1 MADSNENFSSLD
13 PLGSGFGKIE
23 QPSLDEQG
31 FSAFEGDRL
40 SSPKINFPEPRYI
53 PILPPSTGLVSHQE
67 NVRRNVV
74 GTAPNTKPAG
84 KSMSPADFAKSL
96 DSYYSAKEQTNQD
109 ANEYARIYSYN
120 AGPAGN
126 NFYKRYA
133 AYGEETF
140 NKIGFHPFRDNEA
153 IFNESTS
160 GWQDTKRMMVH
171 SFWPLM
177 KQGFVSGPKSLFKA
191 LQGDFS
197 PDLEDAKMFEEAAAI
212 GNSTKGGFGA
222 FMNNAALSFGYTAG
236 IITEAL
242 LEEAGLLLLEAAT
255 FGGATPVV
263 AAGTAANAAKL
274 ARIPGAVSKINEIQ
288 NLTEGAHAVNSTLNA
303 MDNVNTARKFFDAS
317 KAKSAASSIGRF
329 FNPVEHTTDAFKA
342 ILKNEDNLTGLARAM
357 DVTKKSFGG
366 FYGDI
371 KSINMALSEA
381 RLEGGMQQNEM
392 YNELYDN
399 FYAENGRA
407 PSDAEQKEFIKVSKE
422 AGMSSLMWNTALIF
436 GSNKIV
442 LDNIVGSRGG
452 IKGRMQSKTAELLD
466 LEGGKVIQKTKD
478 ITLKSTGRKFKMPE
492 LEWRKN
498 SLWNTVKAFKDQ
510 PFKSALTGS
519 ISYFKRNITE
529 GLQEN
534 AQEVIAQATKAYY
547 MDAYNN
553 PNVATHTYARGLVT
567 NAIKDQ
573 FSAQG
578 FQTLASGMVMGLFSS
593 PLNAVPSAF
602 SIGYNKIFNKEA
614 YEKYKAARDLHG
626 TNMVKTMSSI
636 DLKDFL
642 DSTIANY
649 GMQSSAQED
658 RMTADEKV
666 ARDAADGAFIMQMN
680 TVLDKGMMDYY
691 VHNLESLT
699 GLTAEEIE
707 EVIPSIPKGEGAKY
721 LERIP
726 ETIERAKRLE
736 KKHKFYNE
744 RFPNPI
750 NINSISKDDPQ
761 YEDSALTWHAWEVA
775 KRNAVFFNESFDNTM
790 GRMSSIMN
798 ELNTFADLQGASF
811 NDIKVLFDQ
820 KLMQNEKEM
829 LTSEIEGL
837 KNSGAKASEI
847 AKKERKLEAYDNM
860 NEALLNFKAHFADR
874 NKIVQRLM
882 EQYPD
887 MSPEQFNEIIDKQLG
902 ERTEESDNEVR
913 DELRKAFDKY
923 LVAIS
928 STGDTV
934 PFDSDIDEAFT
945 KLVDYQLLSNESRS
959 LAEGV
964 NLLHDPQGFFDHV
977 QRNKTW
983 MKELYDNRSEY
994 YENLKEQEFRK
1005 KEGNDLLNHLASQNL
1020 YISVEDFRRW
1030 RDENILPEEIYDD
1043 SKKIVIR
1050 RSNPLYDELIR
1061 PFQMMADVQSKRT
1074 DVEITD
1080 TAIRAELDKLEADTL
1095 ARIEALDKTDTRIDE
1110 EALNFGRAKSIDYK
1124 KIMAQTSDGFYVD
1137 VTYDLN
1143 DTENKATF
1151 YRDGDVLKYDN
1162 IDGKEVSE
1170 ASLKAELGA
1179 TKFKTAVKYR
1189 IEAMP
1194 NQDEYDQIM
1203 QDFEEKKAEIIKRAA
1218 ESKNISEEEAEAEI
1232 ETPLITTDTAL
1243 VDMPADLYNQIAQA
1257 FDEYTEGT
1265 DLESLVGDDY
1275 DNALESFVRSN
1286 IIAARLIDAYNGD
1299 QKLAKAMAAQP
1310 VEATMTINGKNVPLK
1325 DISEKDLQGYIK
1337 DMQIRAK
1344 DLEAKADKTLEDKT
1358 ALADL
1363 IYGIRKIQEH
1373 LNDRKS
1379 EGYTSE
1385 QKATINQLDKLVEA
1399 QNDILKGPG
1408 GYVIDN
1414 EVYSRVTSVINQ
1426 FQEAYSYRD
1435 ETAVKA
1441 TFNTT
1446 IARDGLT
1453 PESIEA
1459 FISQLKKQKLS
1470 GFSTYTYDSI
1480 RKELTDIL
1488 SGNAIVRT
1496 TVKTT
1501 EIFNPSEGQIKRE
1514 GNVVF
1519 GAAGKMKQSAGRINQ
1534 DALFV
1539 DQENGLFV
1547 VADGMGG
1554 VNKVP
1559 FFQPH
1564 DAARLMINQFRGIKE
1579 KNPFDIVIDA
1589 YKANNQVTAQEIFKL
1604 LQNKGLIPDSAKYD
1618 DTDVVGLADPN
1629 IIAING
1635 LLRILKDPKSIS
1647 DKDSWLTR
1655 AVGAVGVKAQRVADN
1670 KYEIEHVGDA
1680 VFFIVDKN
1688 NNIRQV
1694 QGLSTSPLVDGF
1706 TWGIDSN
1713 GGTDPES
1720 ARKISKYT
1728 VELKPGERLVLSS
1741 DFIETDQAIKEFID
1755 ANFGENLNF
1764 DAFRKNNKNDDAS
1777 FIVIEYGAKPLEKV
1791 QTSTAGPQMSQE
1803 EVLNRVMGTISETT
1817 FEASRVT
1824 GNYIDDQI
1832 RNVFDGVTPVFNENS
1847 ITKEAFEQLFGTD
1860 PANPGYVTNIKSIV
1874 DKEGLYVLSRVKLND
1889 GTERGL
1895 VLFDKD
1901 AKIAGEVD
1909 LLAVDRSGKVYI
1921 IDVKTG
1927 QFSKWKYFDNNA
1939 KGYSKKDAYTLQQTA
1954 YANLLFNQIGKQA
1967 SVSLLPIELEY
1978 DNESAQITKGG
1989 RPSAPGILAPGMYR
2003 IPLPISDDIQ
2013 SKIDSVIPRKGAVA
2027 PAEVPVEVTGESE
2040 DIVTLEDENVETPPG
2055 EPIID
2060 LDIETLKEPILQA
2073 SQEVLD
2079 AFKADMAAA
2088 IAGNNIS
2095 SESVMAVQELIDIRQ
2110 RELNDSNTVVKLTPN
2125 NIQKDT
2131 QLVATG
2137 TIFTGKNDS
2146 DTFVTEGDA
2155 ARVMSVN
2162 AAKNTVTLQSAN
2174 KRQKTISFEELNK
2187 LFILKQQVMNFETVE
2202 TPPAPLTKNEKNF
2215 VNESM
2220 ELVNELLKNNSR
2232 KDALKKEAEGQTVD
2246 EVDAEL
2252 FEDETSNC

>member
-510 PFKSALTGS
+510 PLKSALTGS

-553 PNVATHTYARGLVT
+553 PNVATHTYARGLVS

-578 FQTLASGMVMGLFSS
+578 FQTLASGMVMGMFSS

-1243 VDMPADLYNQIAQA
+1243 VDMPADLYNQIAEA

-1453 PESIEA
+1453 PESIET

-1480 RKELTDIL
+1480 RKELENTYSTKPDAISDDI
-1488 SGNAIVRT
+1488 
-1496 TVKTT
+1496 
-1501 EIFNPSEGQIKRE
+1501 
-1514 GNVVF
+1514 
-1519 GAAGKMKQSAGRINQ
+1519 ING
-1534 DALFV
+1534 V
-1539 DQENGLFV
+1539 MGV
-1547 VADGMGG
+1547 VA
-1554 VNKVP
+1554 
-1559 FFQPH
+1559 
-1564 DAARLMINQFRGIKE
+1564 
-1579 KNPFDIVIDA
+1579 
-1589 YKANNQVTAQEIFKL
+1589 
-1604 LQNKGLIPDSAKYD
+1604 
-1618 DTDVVGLADPN
+1618 
-1629 IIAING
+1629 
-1635 LLRILKDPKSIS
+1635 
-1647 DKDSWLTR
+1647 
-1655 AVGAVGVKAQRVADN
+1655 
-1670 KYEIEHVGDA
+1670 
-1680 VFFIVDKN
+1680 
-1688 NNIRQV
+1688 
-1694 QGLSTSPLVDGF
+1694 
-1706 TWGIDSN
+1706 
-1713 GGTDPES
+1713 
-1720 ARKISKYT
+1720 
-1728 VELKPGERLVLSS
+1728 
-1741 DFIETDQAIKEFID
+1741 
-1755 ANFGENLNF
+1755 
-1764 DAFRKNNKNDDAS
+1764 
-1777 FIVIEYGAKPLEKV
+1777 
-1791 QTSTAGPQMSQE
+1791 
-1803 EVLNRVMGTISETT
+1803 ETT

-2073 SQEVLD
+2073 TQEVLD

-2088 IAGNNIS
+2088 IAANNIS

-2131 QLVATG
+2131 QLVARG

-2162 AAKNTVTLQSAN
+2162 TAKNTVTLQSAN

-2202 TPPAPLTKNEKNF
+2202 TPTAPLTKNEKNF
-2215 VNESM
+2215 INESLD
-2220 ELVNELLKNNSR
+2220 LVNELLK
-2232 KDALKKEAEGQTVD
+2232 DAPKKENLKKEAASQTID
-2246 EVDAEL
+2246 EVDTEL

>member
-13 PLGSGFGKIE
+13 SLGSGFGKIE

-74 GTAPNTKPAG
+74 GTPPVNKPAG

-140 NKIGFHPFRDNEA
+140 NEIGFHPFRDNEA

-160 GWQDTKRMMVH
+160 GWQTTKRMMVH

-191 LQGDFS
+191 MQGDFS
-197 PDLEDAKMFEEAAAI
+197 PDTEDAKLFAEAAAI
-212 GNSTKGGFGA
+212 GNSSKGGFGA

-263 AAGTAANAAKL
+263 AAGTAANMAKL
-274 ARIPGAVSKINEIQ
+274 GRIPGAISKINEVE
-288 NLTEGAHAVNSTLNA
+288 NLAEGAHAVNSTLNA
-303 MDNVNTARKFFDAS
+303 MDNVNTARKFFDTA
-317 KAKSAASSIGRF
+317 KANKTVSAIGRF
-329 FNPVEHTTDAFKA
+329 LNPIEHTTDAFKA
-342 ILKNEDNLTGLARAM
+342 ILKNEDNFTGLARVM
-357 DVTKKSFGG
+357 DVSKKSFGG

-381 RLEGGMQQNEM
+381 RLEGGMQQNEV

-407 PSDAEQKEFIKVSKE
+407 PSDAEQKDFLKISKE
-422 AGMSSLMWNTALIF
+422 AGMTSLMWNTALIF

-452 IKGRMQSKTAELLD
+452 IKGRMKSKTAELLD

-492 LEWRKN
+492 LEWRQN
-498 SLWNTVKAFKDQ
+498 SLWNTVKSFKDQ

-534 AQEVIAQATKAYY
+534 AQEVISQATKAYY

-553 PNVATHTYARGLVT
+553 PNVATHTYARGLVK

-578 FQTLASGMVMGLFSS
+578 FETLASGMVMGMFSS

-602 SIGYNKIFNKEA
+602 SIGYNKIFDREA

-626 TNMVKTMSSI
+626 NNMVKTMSSVDI
-636 DLKDFL
+636 KDFF
-642 DSTIANY
+642 DSTLANY
-649 GMQSSAQED
+649 GMQSSAQDD
-658 RMTADEKV
+658 RMTGDEKA

-691 VHNLESLT
+691 VHQLESLE
-699 GLTAEEIE
+699 GLTPEEIE
-707 EVIPSIPKGEGAKY
+707 EVVPSIPKGEGAKY
-721 LERIP
+721 LEKIP

-736 KKHKFYNE
+736 KKHKFINE
-744 RFPNPI
+744 RFPSPVD
-750 NINSISKDDPQ
+750 INSISKDDPQ
-761 YEDSALTWHAWEVA
+761 YEDAALTWHAWEVA
-775 KRNAVFFNESFDNTM
+775 KRNAIFFNESFDNTM

-798 ELNTFADLQGASF
+798 ELDTFADLTGASF
-811 NDIKVLFDQ
+811 RDIKVLFDQ

-829 LTSEIEGL
+829 LNSEIESL
-837 KNSGAKASEI
+837 KSSGAKASEI
-847 AKKERKLEAYDNM
+847 KKKEAKLEAYDNM

-874 NKIVQRLM
+874 NKIVRNLM
-882 EQYPD
+882 EKYPD
-887 MSPEQFNEIIDKQLG
+887 MSEEQFNEIIEKQLG
-902 ERTEESDNEVR
+902 TRTDESDNQIK
-913 DELRKAFDKY
+913 DELKKAFDKY

-928 STGDTV
+928 PTEDKV
-934 PFDSDIDEAFT
+934 PFDSDIEDAFQ
-945 KLVDYQLLSNESRS
+945 KLIDYQLLSNESRS

-964 NLLHDPQGFFDHV
+964 NLLHDPQGFLDHV
-977 QRNKTW
+977 KRNKVW
-983 MKELYDNRSEY
+983 MKELYDNRAEY

-1074 DVEITD
+1074 AVEITD
-1080 TAIRAELDKLEADTL
+1080 EAIRADLDKLEADTL
-1095 ARIEALDKTDTRIDE
+1095 ARIEALDKVDTRVE
-1110 EALNFGRAKSIDYK
+1110 ESALDFGRSKTVDYK
-1124 KIMAQTSDGFYVD
+1124 KIMAQTTDGFYVD
-1137 VTYDLN
+1137 VTYDVN
-1143 DTENKATF
+1143 GNENKATF
-1151 YRDGDVLKYDN
+1151 YRDGDVLKYVD
-1162 IDGKEVSE
+1162 IDGKEVTE
-1170 ASLKAELGA
+1170 ASLKAEIGA

-1189 IEAMP
+1189 IESQP

-1203 QDFEEKKAEIIKRAA
+1203 QDFEEKKAELIKRAA
-1218 ESKNISEEEAEAEI
+1218 ESKNVSEEEAEANI

-1243 VDMPADLYNQIAQA
+1243 VDMPADLYNQIAEA
-1257 FDEYTEGT
+1257 FEEYTQGT

-1286 IIAARLIDAYNGD
+1286 IIAARIIDAYNGD

-1310 VEATMTINGKNVPLK
+1310 IEATMTINGKNVPLK
-1325 DISEKDLQGYIK
+1325 DISEKDLQAYIK
-1337 DMQIRAK
+1337 DMQLRAK
-1344 DLEAKADKTLEDKT
+1344 NLEAKADKTLEDKT

-1373 LNDRKS
+1373 LNERKS
-1379 EGYTSE
+1379 KGYSPE
-1385 QKATINQLDKLVEA
+1385 QSATIKQLDKLVEA
-1399 QNDILKGPG
+1399 QNEILKGPG
-1408 GYVIDN
+1408 GYIIDN

-1446 IARDGLT
+1446 IAQGGLT
-1453 PESIEA
+1453 PESIEN

-1480 RKELTDIL
+1480 RKELENIYSTKPDAM
-1488 SGNAIVRT
+1488 SD
-1496 TVKTT
+1496 
-1501 EIFNPSEGQIKRE
+1501 EI
-1514 GNVVF
+1514 
-1519 GAAGKMKQSAGRINQ
+1519 
-1534 DALFV
+1534 
-1539 DQENGLFV
+1539 
-1547 VADGMGG
+1547 
-1554 VNKVP
+1554 
-1559 FFQPH
+1559 
-1564 DAARLMINQFRGIKE
+1564 
-1579 KNPFDIVIDA
+1579 
-1589 YKANNQVTAQEIFKL
+1589 
-1604 LQNKGLIPDSAKYD
+1604 
-1618 DTDVVGLADPN
+1618 
-1629 IIAING
+1629 ING
-1635 LLRILKDPKSIS
+1635 
-1647 DKDSWLTR
+1647 
-1655 AVGAVGVKAQRVADN
+1655 
-1670 KYEIEHVGDA
+1670 
-1680 VFFIVDKN
+1680 
-1688 NNIRQV
+1688 
-1694 QGLSTSPLVDGF
+1694 
-1706 TWGIDSN
+1706 
-1713 GGTDPES
+1713 
-1720 ARKISKYT
+1720 
-1728 VELKPGERLVLSS
+1728 
-1741 DFIETDQAIKEFID
+1741 
-1755 ANFGENLNF
+1755 
-1764 DAFRKNNKNDDAS
+1764 
-1777 FIVIEYGAKPLEKV
+1777 
-1791 QTSTAGPQMSQE
+1791 
-1803 EVLNRVMGTISETT
+1803 VMGVVSETT

-1832 RNVFDGVTPVFNENS
+1832 RNVFDGVTPVFNEDN
-1847 ITKEAFEQLFGTD
+1847 ITKEAFEQLFGND

-1909 LLAVDRSGKVYI
+1909 LLAVDRSGKVFI

-1989 RPSAPGILAPGMYR
+1989 RPSAPGILAAGMYR

-2013 SKIDSVIPRKGAVA
+2013 SKIDSVIPRKAAKENTVTTDKDLTDLTVKINNLITDVFKVKPTKSMFDFSKNQPGTTVRGEFI
-2027 PAEVPVEVTGESE
+2027 PANLGQQLFNAINNKIKSVKSETFGKQPYNELFDFNENQAGKVVNGEFIPENLGEQLFNAINKVLKKEVVTKDQNEVDKVYKDYIKKVHPDVLKTPEEKIIGEAFFKAMTDAKNQGRLDILNDLKDKFDEEISLLTKLQEIENRTLDLDLTARPQQKSIVDGESE
-2040 DIVTLEDENVETPPG
+2040 DIVTLEDEGRETPPG
-2055 EPIID
+2055 EQIID

-2079 AFKADMAAA
+2079 QFKADMAAA

-2095 SESVMAVQELIDIRQ
+2095 VESVVAVQELIDLRQ
-2110 RELNDSNTVVKLTPN
+2110 RELNDSNTVIKLTPN
-2125 NIQKDT
+2125 NVQKDT

-2146 DTFVTEGDA
+2146 ETFVSDGDA

-2174 KRQKTISFEELNK
+2174 RRQKTISFEELNK
-2187 LFILKQQVMNFETVE
+2187 MFILKQQVMNFETVE
-2202 TPPAPLTKNEKNF
+2202 TTPAPLTKNEKNF
-2215 VNESM
+2215 INESM
-2220 ELVNELLKNNSR
+2220 DLVTELLKNSSR
-2232 KDALKKEAEGQTVD
+2232 KDALKKEAEGQTID
-2246 EVDAEL
+2246 EVDTEL